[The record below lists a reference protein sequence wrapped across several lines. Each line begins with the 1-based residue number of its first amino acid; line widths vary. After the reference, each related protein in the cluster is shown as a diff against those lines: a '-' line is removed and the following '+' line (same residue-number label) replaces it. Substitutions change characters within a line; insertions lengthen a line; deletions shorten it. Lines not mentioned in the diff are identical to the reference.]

1 MPAPRTKQTVLD
13 EEFLTLRAKVL
24 EIAAGL
30 DRLDRAAGE
39 AGDDPRLARLERA
52 LRILLE
58 SGDRRA
64 EGVQLLFS
72 REYDEEW
79 RREFGV

>member
-39 AGDDPRLARLERA
+39 AGDDPRLARLEQA

-64 EGVQLLFS
+64 QRVQLLFS

-79 RREFGV
+79 RQEFRV